1 MVLSRHGTGMCMMM
15 DFMLMYFLPT
25 AILCGGTGDGIGAL
39 PDQDIVLAG
48 DGLLHGIIAA
58 GILHIGMA
66 VTGVATGPVTGAR
79 DGIII
84 IRTIRRMDGEE
95 DGMVILIPTITA
107 VQRMWY
113 GEVL

>member
-1 MVLSRHGTGMCMMM
+1 M
-15 DFMLMYFLPT
+15 
-25 AILCGGTGDGIGAL
+25 
-39 PDQDIVLAG
+39 AG

-58 GILHIGMA
+58 GILHTGMA
-66 VTGVATGPVTGAR
+66 VTGVAIGVAIGEATGPVTGDR
-79 DGIII
+79 GGIII

-113 GEVL
+113 GEVLWALYSTIMAELEVV

>member
-1 MVLSRHGTGMCMMM
+1 MTEC
-15 DFMLMYFLPT
+15 MLMYFLPT
-25 AILCGGTGDGIGAL
+25 AIRCGGTGVGTGDSTDQVGDSGSMDLTGVSDGVHPG
-39 PDQDIVLAG
+39 
-48 DGLLHGIIAA
+48 IAA

>member
-1 MVLSRHGTGMCMMM
+1 M
-15 DFMLMYFLPT
+15 
-25 AILCGGTGDGIGAL
+25 
-39 PDQDIVLAG
+39 AG

-58 GILHIGMA
+58 GILHTGMA
-66 VTGVATGPVTGAR
+66 VTGDRG
-79 DGIII
+79 GIII

-113 GEVL
+113 GEVLWALYSTIMAEQEVV

>member
-1 MVLSRHGTGMCMMM
+1 M
-15 DFMLMYFLPT
+15 
-25 AILCGGTGDGIGAL
+25 
-39 PDQDIVLAG
+39 AG

-58 GILHIGMA
+58 GILHTGMA
-66 VTGVATGPVTGAR
+66 VTGVAIGPVTGDR
-79 DGIII
+79 GGIII

-113 GEVL
+113 EEVLWALYSTIMAEQEVV